1 MAAPGEYR
9 DAVARRRL
17 ATNSGPLL
25 VDDDGMLIRARG
37 IPYATASRFG
47 APVPAPPH
55 TDDLDA
61 TRRGPVCPQLPSRL
75 EFVTGPVV
83 AGVPQREQCQVLSVT
98 APSDA
103 QGRPVMVWFHGG
115 AYVSGSGEAPKYDP
129 DALVAEGRVVVV
141 TVTYRLGIFGY
152 LNLDADGD
160 ANLGLRDQIM
170 ALHWVQHNIAA
181 FGGDRSRVT
190 IFGQSA
196 GGDSVLSLILSDGT
210 AGLFHRAILQSA
222 PLGLRRGREAMTAA
236 MRDSANEALGGVSPA
251 EASVGQLL
259 GAQTAAVA
267 TAQRFGARGGLP
279 FAPIA
284 GVAPMPALDEEP
296 RRLLDVASK
305 VEILAGFTRHD
316 AAPFVAMDPRGRR
329 FRWLGKAGSGL
340 VVRAV
345 TNRIFGRPALDL
357 AKLWISAGGQ
367 ATTFRVDWSPAGAPL
382 GACHC
387 IELPLLFGSPAS
399 WADAPML
406 GPGSDPIDADLARTT
421 RGRWAAF
428 AHHGIPAL
436 GGTALRI

>member
-1 MAAPGEYR
+1 M
-9 DAVARRRL
+9 
-17 ATNSGPLL
+17 L
-25 VDDDGMLIRARG
+25 VRARG
-37 IPYATASRFG
+37 IPYARASRFG

-83 AGVPQREQCQVLSVT
+83 ANLSQHEQCQVLSVT

-103 QGRPVMVWFHGG
+103 QGLPVMVWFHGG

-129 DALVAEGRVVVV
+129 DELVADGRVVVV

-152 LNLDADGD
+152 LNPDGDGD

-196 GGDSVLSLILSDGT
+196 GADSVLSLILSDGT

-222 PLGLRRGREAMTAA
+222 PLGLRYGREAMTAA
-236 MRDSANEALGGVSPA
+236 MRNSANEALRDVSPA
-251 EASVGQLL
+251 EASIGQLL
-259 GAQTAAVA
+259 DAQMAAVA
-267 TAQRFGARGGLP
+267 TAQRFGARGGFP

-284 GVAPMPALDEEP
+284 GMAPLPATPDER
-296 RRLLDVASK
+296 RRLLDAASN
-305 VEILAGFTRHD
+305 VEILAGYTCDD

-329 FRWLGKAGSGL
+329 LGRLGRLGNAMTGL
-340 VVRAV
+340 VVRSV
-345 TNRIFGRPALDL
+345 TKRIFSRPALDL
-357 AKLWISAGGQ
+357 AKLWISAGGR
-367 ATTFRVDWSPAGAPL
+367 AATFRVDWSPAGAPL

-387 IELPLLFGSPAS
+387 IELPLLLGTPAS

-406 GPGSDPIDADLARTT
+406 GTGSDPIDAQLARTT

-428 AHHGIPAL
+428 AHDGIPAL